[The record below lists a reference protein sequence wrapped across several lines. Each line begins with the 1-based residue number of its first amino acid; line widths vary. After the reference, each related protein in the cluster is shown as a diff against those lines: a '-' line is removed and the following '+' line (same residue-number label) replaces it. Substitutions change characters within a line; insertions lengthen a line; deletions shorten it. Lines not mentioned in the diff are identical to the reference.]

1 MNQIP
6 AEKLKSLMRGFLEA
20 LEEADVDKALSFL
33 TDDVT
38 YVTPVGTF
46 EGQEAVRRY
55 FAWMTETMPD
65 LEIVPTGIDIVTAGD
80 RAAYEHILK
89 GTIRGE
95 KAEWLAMCAYE
106 FSGEKIRALR
116 TVFDRLDIVEQTAKG
131 WLSEQL
137 VAQIVKQTKR
147 GLD

>member
-1 MNQIP
+1 MNQIS
-6 AEKLKSLMRGFLEA
+6 AERMESIMRGFIDA
-20 LEEADVDKALSFL
+20 IGEADVDKALTFL

-38 YVTPVGTF
+38 WVNPIGTF
-46 EGQEAVRRY
+46 EGHDEVRRY
-55 FAWMTETMPD
+55 LAWTAETIPD
-65 LEIVPTGIDIVTAGD
+65 FEVIPTGVDIVTTGD
-80 RAAYEHILK
+80 RAVYEHLMK
-89 GTIRGE
+89 GTIQGE

-137 VAQIVKQTKR
+137 VAQIVKQTER
-147 GLD
+147 GLE